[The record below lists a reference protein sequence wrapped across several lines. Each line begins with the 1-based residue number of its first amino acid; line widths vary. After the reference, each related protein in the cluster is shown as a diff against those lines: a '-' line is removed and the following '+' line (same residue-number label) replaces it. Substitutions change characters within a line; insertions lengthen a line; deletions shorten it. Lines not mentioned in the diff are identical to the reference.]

1 MTEPTSRLPRASQE
15 GVEDEPADLENGRS
29 TTPSVSNE
37 AELDAHPRVSEARW
51 DALNKFTRATAM
63 GVFSVGNAL
72 KNNTIGASA
81 LALLAVHS
89 AEKSLGDLQYKG
101 RESSVVHA
109 VNAAGFALWSSG
121 IGADNSILKGV
132 GPALICATNAV
143 SAGVHYHRNMDWH
156 RDTLALAEMAA
167 FSVAGFANSTVAGSL
182 ALGNMA
188 LGFLS
193 DAATQD
199 KGYLG
204 LAIGGFMWAVGEGM
218 ENAPLKGLGAGVI
231 AAAEAGRLIY
241 PAYKDHVHI
250 HSCEA
255 APQQPSNSPA
265 PLAHV
270 SASSVELTPGVHLA
284 NPAPGEPGCS
294 TDGMANTD
302 TLRNPFA
309 PAASHYAPPAC
320 SLPHSEHGDVGSMP
334 FSPGGSHVW
343 TPETTKTRRHSA

>member
-1 MTEPTSRLPRASQE
+1 MPRPSQE

-29 TTPSVSNE
+29 TTPGVSNE
-37 AELDAHPRVSEARW
+37 AELDANPRVNEARW
-51 DALNKFTRATAM
+51 DTLNKFTRATAM

-89 AEKSLGDLQYKG
+89 AEKSLRDLQYKE
-101 RESSVVHA
+101 RESSVAHA
-109 VNAAGFALWSSG
+109 LNAAGFSLWSSG
-121 IGADNSILKGV
+121 IGADDSILKGV

-143 SAGVHYHRNMDWH
+143 SAGVRYHRNMDWH

-167 FSVAGFANSTVAGSL
+167 FSVAGFTNSAVASSL

-204 LAIGGFMWAVGEGM
+204 LAIGGFMWAAGEGM

-241 PAYKDHVHI
+241 PAYKDHVRI
-250 HSCEA
+250 HSREA
-255 APQQPSNSPA
+255 VPQQPSNIPA
-265 PLAHV
+265 PLVHV
-270 SASSVELTPGVHLA
+270 SASSVELTPGAHLA
-284 NPAPGEPGCS
+284 NPAPGKPGYS
-294 TDGMANTD
+294 TDGRANID

-309 PAASHYAPPAC
+309 PAASHYAPPVFPR
-320 SLPHSEHGDVGSMP
+320 PHSEHGDVGSTP
-334 FSPGGSHVW
+334 CPPGGGHVR
-343 TPETTKTRRHSA
+343 TPETTESRRHSV